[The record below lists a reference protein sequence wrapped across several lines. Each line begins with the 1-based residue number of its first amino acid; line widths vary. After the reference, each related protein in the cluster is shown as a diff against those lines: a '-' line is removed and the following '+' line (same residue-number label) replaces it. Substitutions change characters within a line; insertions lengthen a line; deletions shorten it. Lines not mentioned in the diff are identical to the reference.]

1 VVQKL
6 IDKAE
11 VLIEALPY
19 IRRFLDKTIVIK
31 YGGHAMT
38 DEELRA
44 SFAVD
49 VVLLKYIGLRP
60 VIVHGGGPQI
70 ERTLE
75 RLGIASRFV
84 KGLRVTDDATMEV
97 VEMVLGGT
105 VNREIVE
112 LVQRGGGQAIG
123 LTGNDGR
130 MLLVRRREELG
141 RVGEVVAVDA
151 APIRATT
158 EAGFIPV
165 IAPIGVDAHGAT
177 HNVNADEAAGAIARA
192 LQAEKLILLTDVEGV
207 KDEGGR
213 LIGQLSEPEAKTL
226 IEAGTIEGGMIPK
239 VECCLDALRGG
250 VNRAHIVD
258 GRILH
263 AILLEIFTDGGVGTL
278 LTLRQTQLRA
288 GARDGPRGKQA
299 GSASKRR

>member
-1 VVQKL
+1 LQRI

-49 VVLLKYIGLRP
+49 VVLLKYIGLKP

-70 ERTLE
+70 EHTLE
-75 RLGIASRFV
+75 RLGIRSTFV

-105 VNREIVE
+105 LNREIVE
-112 LVQRGGGQAIG
+112 LVQRGGGQALG

-141 RVGEVVAVDA
+141 RVGEVTAVDPG
-151 APIRATT
+151 PIRAVT

-165 IAPIGVDAHGAT
+165 IAPIGVDAHGVT

-207 KDEGGR
+207 KDAGGR
-213 LIGQLSEPEAKTL
+213 LIGQLSEPEVKKL
-226 IEAGTIEGGMIPK
+226 IEEGTIAGGMIPK

-250 VNRAHIVD
+250 VARAHIVD

-278 LTLRQTQLRA
+278 LTLRHGPGRPERT
-288 GARDGPRGKQA
+288 GTPRGSRRRP
-299 GSASKRR
+299 GSGS

>member
-1 VVQKL
+1 VVQKW

-38 DEELRA
+38 DEDLRA

-49 VVLLKYIGLRP
+49 VVLLKYIGLKP

-75 RLGIASRFV
+75 RLGIASSFV

-97 VEMVLGGT
+97 VEMVLGGS

-112 LVQRGGGQAIG
+112 LIQRGGGQAMG

-130 MLLVRRREELG
+130 MLLVRRREGLG
-141 RVGEVVAVDA
+141 RVGEVVAVDP
-151 APIRATT
+151 APIKAASD
-158 EAGFIPV
+158 AGFIPV
-165 IAPIGVDAHGAT
+165 IAPLGVDAHGVT

-192 LQAEKLILLTDVEGV
+192 LQAEKFILLTDVEGV
-207 KDEGGR
+207 RDAGGR
-213 LIGQLSEPEAKTL
+213 LVGQLAEPEVKKL
-226 IEAGTIEGGMIPK
+226 LDEGTIQGGMIPK
-239 VECCLDALRGG
+239 VECCLEALRGG
-250 VNRAHIVD
+250 VARAHIVD

-278 LTLRQTQLRA
+278 LTLRPGGGR
-288 GARDGPRGKQA
+288 GARGKAPKAA
-299 GSASKRR
+299 GS

>member
-1 VVQKL
+1 MVQRL

-19 IRRFLDKTIVIK
+19 IRRFLDKTMVIK

-49 VVLLKYIGLRP
+49 VVLLKYIGLKP

-141 RVGEVVAVDA
+141 RVGEVMAVDP
-151 APIRATT
+151 APIRALT
-158 EAGFIPV
+158 ESGFIPV
-165 IAPIGVDAHGAT
+165 IAPIGVDAHGVT

-207 KDEGGR
+207 KDRSGQ
-213 LIGQLSEPEAKTL
+213 LIGQLSEPEVKKL
-226 IEAGTIEGGMIPK
+226 VEEGTIEGGMIPK

-250 VNRAHIVD
+250 VSRAHIVD

-263 AILLEIFTDGGVGTL
+263 AILLEVFTDGGVGTL
-278 LTLRQTQLRA
+278 LTLRQTKPRP
-288 GARDGPRGKQA
+288 GAPRGRP
-299 GSASKRR
+299 ASSKAR